1 MCYPR
6 QIFVLVSIFFNACGV
21 LHFRNL
27 PYSKIF
33 KYDAILVI
41 DKHTGSYPVGHLL
54 IWQSSN
60 QQGGPIPKIYPP
72 LSHFDH
78 LVLWLKTTAL
88 APSPILF
95 RDQLISTTKLHF
107 IFTSLFVLQIFR
119 VWKSQSLSL
128 TLWILHICN
137 I

>member
-27 PYSKIF
+27 PYSQIF

-41 DKHTGSYPVGHLL
+41 DLYRVGHLL
-54 IWQSSN
+54 IWQPSN
-60 QQGGPIPKIYPP
+60 QQGALIQKIYPP

-95 RDQLISTTKLHF
+95 RDPLISTTKLHF
-107 IFTSLFVLQIFR
+107 IFTSLFVLQILR